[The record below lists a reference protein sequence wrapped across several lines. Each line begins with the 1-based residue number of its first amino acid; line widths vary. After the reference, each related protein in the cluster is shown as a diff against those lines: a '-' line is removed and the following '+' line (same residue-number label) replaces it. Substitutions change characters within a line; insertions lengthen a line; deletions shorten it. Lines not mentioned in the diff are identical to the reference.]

1 MRLVHSDR
9 RGGINTVVYRFRSEL
24 LREVK
29 SRVGARNRKRSTTM
43 IATKH
48 VKGHILRKI
57 LRKLI
62 VRREASERVTQMT
75 IISKEEGQV

>member
-1 MRLVHSDR
+1 
-9 RGGINTVVYRFRSEL
+9 
-24 LREVK
+24 
-29 SRVGARNRKRSTTM
+29 M